1 MSAIIPSVRQ
11 VDYLETII
19 KIQHGLLQAK
29 ELSAFYDAMLSDIRQ
44 ATGASRAY
52 FFSSQLHD
60 TIQVYALVAESCEPS
75 LSPRTDITLLQA
87 LPHSYVPHWT
97 VTLMHNGLVYGTQ
110 NRFASEERFF
120 MSAQNIQSILL
131 APVIAEQRFLG
142 FLGLDDCKNAHE
154 WNTMDKEMLQRL
166 AAALAYA
173 LLREQTMRD
182 LMYARQEQLELMEML
197 AHDLKNPLSAILL
210 TAEVLIKN
218 QDKLSQE
225 EVEKRV
231 TNIKRSVLRMKD
243 ISDTMLQSCRST
255 QIMSMTLC
263 LEPIG
268 LTNVIETVV
277 DALRMQA
284 AAKGQQLVVEASKEV
299 PKVLGDRIVVMQV
312 LENLISN
319 AIKFSPLG
327 KTIWIRLSKHDK
339 WIHIEVADEGPGVKE
354 EERHRLF
361 QKRAKLS
368 IKPTG
373 GESTTGY
380 GLWICKTL
388 IEAMHAKI
396 WYEERQGYG
405 ATFVVAL
412 RSTTEVNES

>member
-1 MSAIIPSVRQ
+1 MNANAPPVRQ
-11 VDYLETII
+11 VAYLETII
-19 KIQHGLLQAK
+19 KVQQELLACK
-29 ELSAFYDAMLSDIRQ
+29 ELSSIYTSILSDIRQ

-97 VTLMHNGLVYGTQ
+97 VILMHSGLVYGKKDD
-110 NRFASEERFF
+110 FASEEKFF
-120 MSAQNIQSILL
+120 MSSQNIQSILL

-142 FLGLDDCKNAHE
+142 FLGLDDCKNVHE

-173 LLREQTMRD
+173 LLHEQIVQD

-210 TAEVLIKN
+210 TAEVLMRN
-218 QDKLSQE
+218 QDKLSRE
-225 EVEKRV
+225 EMEKRL
-231 TNIKRSVLRMKD
+231 TNIKQSVLRMKD
-243 ISDTMLQSCRST
+243 ISDTMLQSRRST
-255 QIMSMTLC
+255 QIMSTTLC

-268 LTNVIETVV
+268 LTNVIETVA

-284 AAKGQQLVVEASKEV
+284 AAKGQRLVVEASKEV
-299 PKVLGDRIVVMQV
+299 PKALGDRIVVMQV

-327 KTIWIRLSKHDK
+327 KKIWVRLSKHDK

-373 GESTTGY
+373 GESSTGY

-388 IEAMHAKI
+388 IEAMHGKI